1 MRLQKK
7 SVTKTTIFLVAAVV
21 TIIWLAG
28 YYFNTERY
36 FYSHILDQNVTPAIG
51 AIGVLF
57 WIVLAVLLSLVIQS
71 SWRLAAVCF
80 VLRLLTCAVMFVARY
95 YDSVDSEWI
104 SAWFLGLDSNT
115 YWIFLELPDVMFYYD
130 RYVSMELVASPIG
143 VSWLQ
148 HSGFSNSAM
157 SIRADIV
164 AGVVISLVYAS
175 LSYGLSRTMRTIQ
188 PCSKSDA

>member
-7 SVTKTTIFLVAAVV
+7 SITKTTICLAAAVLI
-21 TIIWLAG
+21 IIWLAG

-36 FYSHILDQNVTPAIG
+36 FYSHILEQNVTPAIG

-71 SWRLAAVCF
+71 SWRLAAASF
-80 VLRLLTCAVMFVARY
+80 VLRLLTCAVMYVARY
-95 YDSVDSEWI
+95 YDSLDSEWI

-115 YWIFLELPDVMFYYD
+115 YWIVLEIPDVMFYYD
-130 RYVSMELVASPIG
+130 RYASMELVASPIG

-157 SIRADIV
+157 SIRADVV

-175 LSYGLSRTMRTIQ
+175 ISYGLSLSMRTAQ
-188 PCSKSDA
+188 PNSKSEA